1 MYLDTDQ
8 TWRPYRS
15 SRVGLCPNTITESRS
30 SCHYWCGTILFEHVQ
45 FGRGTCVIADRL
57 AAYAQSLRYEDLPAE
72 VVHEVKRRVLDSL
85 ACVFGAWTAGPCV
98 IARRIAQAVTV
109 PNGATLWGTAHKT
122 LPDLAA
128 FANGALVRYLD
139 FNDTYLS
146 KEPAHP
152 SDKLSA
158 VFAAGENTGAS
169 GRQVIEASVLAY
181 EIQCRLCDAAALR
194 PPGRD
199 HVT

>member
-1 MYLDTDQ
+1 M
-8 TWRPYRS
+8 
-15 SRVGLCPNTITESRS
+15 
-30 SCHYWCGTILFEHVQ
+30 
-45 FGRGTCVIADRL
+45 IAERL
-57 AAYAQSLRYEDLPAE
+57 AAYAQSIRYEDLPTD
-72 VVHEVKRRVLDSL
+72 VVHEGKRRVLDSL
-85 ACVFGAWTAGPCV
+85 GCAFGAWTAEPCV
-98 IARRIAQAVTV
+98 IARRIAQAVTI

-128 FANGALVRYLD
+128 FANGALIRYLD

-152 SDKLSA
+152 SDNLSA

-169 GRQVIEASVLAY
+169 GRQVIEAIVLAY

-194 PPGRD
+194 PRGWD
-199 HVT
+199 HVTYGPFSSALDGTVISFLSDPNSLENCTGSAAAELSSITKV